1 MKIICIALFLSF
13 FFSSVKSQEKVDYS
27 EEGKASFYSDYFEGR
42 KTSSGEIFH
51 QWKYTAAHRSLP
63 FGTWVKVINLE
74 NKRSVIV
81 LINDRGPF
89 AKGRIIDLSKEVA
102 KQVGN
107 LNEGIFRVRISI
119 YTKDEDYIKVK
130 QVLKPV
136 SNQSPSSS
144 LN

>member
-1 MKIICIALFLSF
+1 MKIICIALFLNF

-89 AKGRIIDLSKEVA
+89 AKGRIIDLSKEAA

-119 YTKDEDYIKVK
+119 YTKDKDYIKVK
-130 QVLKPV
+130 QDLKPG
-136 SNQSPSSS
+136 SN
-144 LN
+144 

>member
-13 FFSSVKSQEKVDYS
+13 FFSSVKSQEKIDYS

-89 AKGRIIDLSKEVA
+89 AKGRIIDLSKEAA

>member
-1 MKIICIALFLSF
+1 MKTICIALFLNF
-13 FFSSVKSQEKVDYS
+13 IFSCVKSQEKENYS

-42 KTSSGEIFH
+42 KTSSGEIFY
-51 QWKYTAAHRSLP
+51 QWKYTAAHKRLP
-63 FGTWVKVINLE
+63 FGTWVKVVNLE
-74 NKRSVIV
+74 NKHSVIV

-89 AKGRIIDLSKEVA
+89 AKGRIIDLSKEAA
-102 KQVGN
+102 KQVGS

-136 SNQSPSSS
+136 SNQSLSSS
-144 LN
+144 LH

>member
-63 FGTWVKVINLE
+63 FGTWVTVVNLE

-89 AKGRIIDLSKEVA
+89 AKGRIIDLSKEAA

-136 SNQSPSSS
+136 SNQSLSSS
-144 LN
+144 LH

>member
-1 MKIICIALFLSF
+1 MKIICIALFLSI

-63 FGTWVKVINLE
+63 FGTWVKVVNLE

-89 AKGRIIDLSKEVA
+89 AKGRIIDLSKEAA

-136 SNQSPSSS
+136 SNQSLSSS
-144 LN
+144 LH